1 MTLVSLVYV
10 SVASRA
16 MTDDDLRS
24 ILAKAREKN
33 ARLNITGMLL
43 YRDGFFI
50 QVLEGEQAQVDE
62 LFAVIAADERHRNVL
77 KIEEHP
83 IEQRT
88 FGQWTMGFNPMNNL
102 SAQDL
107 EGFTDYLQ
115 RQDASYFS
123 KHQDRIYHLL
133 DRFKDRTFF

>member
-1 MTLVSLVYV
+1 MPLVSLVYV

-16 MTDDDLRS
+16 MTDDDLRN

-102 SAQDL
+102 SAEDL

-115 RQDASYFS
+115 RQDANYFS
-123 KHQDRIYHLL
+123 KHSDRIYHLL